1 MKKLKQFVKFDS
13 EAFLED
19 KKLAIKSVK
28 PTFEYINGVRS
39 EVATGTTISVTIIED
54 NSKYGEEIG
63 VNTFES
69 FNLKIGTNFE
79 VIKEKLK
86 IGQQIKIKD
95 YANLTGTIFG
105 DYQNQ
110 LSLTYSGS
118 GVPFVTVGAKVN
130 G

>member
-19 KKLAIKSVK
+19 KKLAVKSVK
-28 PTFEYINGVRS
+28 PTFEYIN
-39 EVATGTTISVTIIED
+39 
-54 NSKYGEEIG
+54 
-63 VNTFES
+63 
-69 FNLKIGTNFE
+69 
-79 VIKEKLK
+79 
-86 IGQQIKIKD
+86 KIKD

-110 LSLTYSGS
+110 LSLTYSGV
-118 GVPFVTVGAKVN
+118 GVPFVTVGSKVN